1 MSVTSKRSLGDGVRM
16 PVIRCLQ
23 SEEGVRMED
32 GIEISGY
39 AQNLLTHLLKQ
50 AF

>member
-23 SEEGVRMED
+23 SEEGIED
-32 GIEISGY
+32 GIEILGY